1 MAAASPLWHFGGF
14 HQPTGGRLPAPAKHP
29 HLVPFD
35 GSFRIADAPTAPV
48 DDPGKR
54 ECNDR
59 LERATSRIV
68 ELQPI
73 LHAHDH
79 RAVLLIFQALDA
91 AGKDGTIRAVLSG
104 VNPAGCQV
112 HSFKAPTAEE
122 LDHDFLWRTTLRL
135 PQRGMI
141 GVFNRSYYEEVLVVR
156 VHPQFLQ
163 AQKLPDTLHSGSI
176 WEERFESIRQHEQH
190 LARNGT
196 AIVKFYLHVSLKE
209 QRKRFL
215 SRLDEPEKHWKFNP
229 QDVREREHRAEY
241 MDAFEH
247 ALRETSRAWAPWYAI
262 PADDKP
268 YMRMCVAEIVAATLQ
283 DLGLRFPEVRPE
295 DQARWKEMRNLLEG

>member
-1 MAAASPLWHFGGF
+1 LAASIAHLEAV
-14 HQPTGGRLPAPAKHP
+14 LPAPAKSP

-35 GSFRIADAPTAPV
+35 NTFRISDAPTSPEK
-48 DDPGKR
+48 DPGKR
-54 ECNDR
+54 ECKER
-59 LERATSRIV
+59 LGRATARIV

-79 RAVLLIFQALDA
+79 HAVLMIFQALDA
-91 AGKDGTIRAVLSG
+91 SGKDGTIGAVLSG

-112 HSFKAPTAEE
+112 HSFKAPSAEE
-122 LDHDFLWRTTLRL
+122 LDHDFLWRTTIRL

-156 VHPQFLQ
+156 VHPEFLE

-176 WEERFESIRQHEQH
+176 WEERFETIRQHEQH

-196 AIVKFYLHVSLKE
+196 VILKFYLHVSPEE

-229 QDVREREHRAEY
+229 RDVHERDYRDAY
-241 MDAFEH
+241 MEAYEH
-247 ALRETSRAWAPWYAI
+247 ALRETSRPWAPWYAI
-262 PADDKP
+262 PADDKS
-268 YMRMCVAEIVAATLQ
+268 YMRMCVAEIVAATL
-283 DLGLRFPEVRPE
+283 DDMGLSFPEVRAE
-295 DQARWKEMRNLLEG
+295 DKARWKEMRSMLEG